1 VRSDCYKTVI
11 PTDPLDGAFDSD
23 VVSHRRLLLEVALDI
38 EPELLQIAP
47 KALPMLG
54 QFRGLG
60 NSGVGGVGRHVQG
73 SRRLTLAMRSI
84 ERSK

>member
-1 VRSDCYKTVI
+1 
-11 PTDPLDGAFDSD
+11 
-23 VVSHRRLLLEVALDI
+23 VALDI

-47 KALPMLG
+47 KALPILG

-60 NSGVGGVGRHVQG
+60 NSGVGDIGRHVQG
-73 SRRLTLAMRSI
+73 SLRLTLTMRSI